1 MKNSTGIGNK
11 RFQEEQLQN
20 HRRIIYLFIY
30 EKKYQ
35 WKKYKINGII

>member
-20 HRRIIYLFIY
+20 HRRIIYLFMERNIS
-30 EKKYQ
+30 ERNTK
-35 WKKYKINGII
+35 